1 LVGLASSQ
9 TAQDEATQTTDC
21 HEGKADRYMGDV
33 LKETAF
39 KKLTLPSFIFNDSVT
54 MTEFWLNLL
63 HTDNVSWQDN
73 TLAAPPLS
81 SGLFLPKTVT
91 NGSLDYL
98 DDISLKTFALQS
110 GAAAVQAEADIDNLL
125 LLMAPPYNNLDNLKF
140 GLSILEPIVY
150 RGNVRTEIKENN
162 IGKTVLDIA
171 AEPELDPAFRLR
183 AETGILNSLAK
194 DSDVS
199 GVFKEEMGD
208 VLDNI
213 VFNEQAS
220 GENR

>member
-1 LVGLASSQ
+1 
-9 TAQDEATQTTDC
+9 
-21 HEGKADRYMGDV
+21 MGDV